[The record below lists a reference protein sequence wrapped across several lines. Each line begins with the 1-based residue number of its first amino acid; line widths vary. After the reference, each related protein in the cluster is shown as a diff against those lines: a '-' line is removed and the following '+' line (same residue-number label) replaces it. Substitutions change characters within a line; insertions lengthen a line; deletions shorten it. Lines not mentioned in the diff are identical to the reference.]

1 MNHLSI
7 HNVVKIE
14 VRRTCEHW
22 KRVKFSTDSHGIG
35 GMDAPLRSLRS
46 LGGKYNKELASSH
59 IISRDPCR
67 IVGSQAHRQVRWGT
81 PP

>member
-22 KRVKFSTDSHGIG
+22 KRVKFSTDNHGSDFEITVFS
-35 GMDAPLRSLRS
+35 DKWLPITRIPD
-46 LGGKYNKELASSH
+46 KKEE
-59 IISRDPCR
+59 
-67 IVGSQAHRQVRWGT
+67 T
-81 PP
+81 